1 MGGTWENILCKGP
14 EAGTSFKYPQ
24 NQKKGSEALEVV
36 GGRAGVGIQVPSQL
50 SSPSQQVDRKCISC
64 CPYPAPKYVVPVPE
78 VM

>member
-50 SSPSQQVDRKCISC
+50 SSPSQTSRLQMYFLLPLPCS
-64 CPYPAPKYVVPVPE
+64 
-78 VM
+78 